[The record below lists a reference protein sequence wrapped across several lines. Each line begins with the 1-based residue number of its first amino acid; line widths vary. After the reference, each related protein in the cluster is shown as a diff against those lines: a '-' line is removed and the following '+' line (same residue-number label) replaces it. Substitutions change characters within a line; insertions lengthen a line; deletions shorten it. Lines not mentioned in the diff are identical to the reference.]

1 MRKDSRI
8 YVAGHTGLLGS
19 SLYRVLERQGYRNLI
34 TASHAELDL
43 TDASSVEAMFGRER
57 PEYVFLAAAMVGGIH
72 RNKTY
77 PGEMIRTNLAIQTNV
92 IHAAWRHGVN
102 GLLFVG
108 SACAYPRDCPMPL
121 SPEAI
126 LTSSIEPTNEPFA
139 VAKIAGISMCHSYN
153 TQYHTRFVTVIPAT
167 MYGPNDNFD
176 DNGHVVAALVQRF
189 HQAKIADEPS
199 VTVWGTGKPL
209 REFIYVDDAADA
221 IVFLMSLCC
230 ESGSNESLFDNACRA
245 VINIGG
251 GQDVSIAELAE
262 TIAKVVGFDGSIEF
276 DVSRPDG
283 APRRLLDCSHISRMG
298 WKPLTPLA
306 EGLTSMYA
314 WYLDHPQ

>member
-19 SLYRVLERQGYRNLI
+19 SLCRVLEREGYRNLI

-43 TDASSVEAMFGRER
+43 TDASSVEAMFGRQR

-108 SACAYPRDCPMPL
+108 SACAYPRDCQMPL

-153 TQYHTRFVTVIPAT
+153 TQYDTRFVTVIPAT

-199 VTVWGTGKPL
+199 VTVWGTGKPR
-209 REFIYVDDAADA
+209 REFIYVDDASDA

-251 GQDVSIAELAE
+251 GKDVSIAELAE

-306 EGLTSMYA
+306 EGLTSTYA